1 MTGTADN
8 LTIGQPVVMKKI
20 FLVKSQSYPKPNQVV
35 LCPYFENVP
44 SRSLFVIANVTVKIR
59 RAIYS

>member
-8 LTIGQPVVMKKI
+8 LTIGQPVVMRKI
-20 FLVKSQSYPKPNQVV
+20 FLVKSQSYPKLNQVV

-44 SRSLFVIANVTVKIR
+44 SRSLFGIGNVTVMFR
-59 RAIYS
+59 QAIYS

>member
-8 LTIGQPVVMKKI
+8 LTIGQPAVMKKI

-35 LCPYFENVP
+35 LCLYFENVP
-44 SRSLFVIANVTVKIR
+44 SRSLFGIANVTVMFR
-59 RAIYS
+59 QAIYY